1 MTFIRKTKQR
11 DAICGAFESADRPL
25 SPEEV
30 AAAAAEQ
37 VPNIGIATVYRN
49 IAALVEEGWLTPV
62 EIPGQASRYE
72 LSGKH
77 HHHHFLCR
85 GCEQMFEVD
94 GCLKELSSLT
104 PKGFVLEDHHI
115 TLYGL
120 CSECS

>member
-11 DAICGAFESADRPL
+11 EAICSAFEAADRPL
-25 SPEEV
+25 SHEEV
-30 AAAAAEQ
+30 AKAASQ
-37 VPNIGIATVYRN
+37 HVPNIGIATVYRN
-49 IAALVEEGWLTPV
+49 IASLVEEGWLTPV

-72 LSGKH
+72 LAGKH

-85 GCEQMFEVD
+85 SCEQMFDVE
-94 GCLKELSSLT
+94 GCINGLSALT

-120 CSECS
+120 CSDCR